1 MQTRQLRATGSHGTT
16 GPVPG
21 SAMAVS
27 MLALVVAAGAAVL
40 WPQSLRQYS
49 SLAWL
54 LALVPCML
62 LAYHKGWRGA
72 AGATAMTMATIALTQ
87 ALLVVWLH
95 TAVDWRVLGVAV
107 LTFLSVSLVVG
118 VLSQLHHR
126 DRQRDAGAAYADVE
140 TGLPNQR
147 ILDLF
152 LIRYFATARRGQD
165 LAAVA
170 FEIDHLDEYVS
181 RQGSKAAS
189 RVVSAFARVL
199 DSNTRVMDICSRYE
213 ANLFVCLLPRTGN
226 GGAFS
231 YALRVRKAVESS
243 GLLKGTGITV
253 SGGVAAYMPE
263 MNHRTDLI
271 VAAREALGAAISEG
285 RNRVMVCVPAADDD
299 QLDVDATVVG
309 WSANDGTDDGADVGA
324 DQVPVDSGERRQAPV
339 RTSLLAISRKRR
351 R

>member
-1 MQTRQLRATGSHGTT
+1 
-16 GPVPG
+16 
-21 SAMAVS
+21 MAVS
-27 MLALVVAAGAAVL
+27 LLALLVAGAAAVV

-62 LAYHKGWRGA
+62 LAYYKGWKGA

-87 ALLVVWLH
+87 ALLVLWLN
-95 TAVDWRVLGVAV
+95 TAVDWRVLGIAV
-107 LTFLSVSLVVG
+107 LTFLAVSLVVG

-126 DRQRDAGAAYADVE
+126 DRQREAGAAYADVE

-170 FEIDHLDEYVS
+170 FEIDRLDEYRS
-181 RQGSKAAS
+181 RRGPKAAL
-189 RVVSAFARVL
+189 RAIAAFARVL

-213 ANLFVCLLPRTGN
+213 DNLFVCLLPRTGN
-226 GGAFS
+226 GGAFQ

-243 GLLKGTGITV
+243 ASLKGSGITV
-253 SGGVAAYMPE
+253 SGGVASYMPA

-271 VAAREALGAAISEG
+271 AAAREALDAAIAEG
-285 RNRVMVCVPAADDD
+285 RNRVMVCVPAADE
-299 QLDVDATVVG
+299 DASAHDASVAG
-309 WSANDGTDDGADVGA
+309 WSANGARVAGDANAHAQDAEPDARDMEPAARAAEPDTLPDASHEARRPKGPVG
-324 DQVPVDSGERRQAPV
+324 
-339 RTSLLAISRKRR
+339 TSLLAISRRR
-351 R
+351 RR

>member
-1 MQTRQLRATGSHGTT
+1 MQERQLPATHAHGASR
-16 GPVPG
+16 PIPA

-27 MLALVVAAGAAVL
+27 LLALLVAAGAAVV
-40 WPQSLRQYS
+40 WPQSVRQYS

-62 LAYHKGWRGA
+62 LAYHKGWKGVA
-72 AGATAMTMATIALTQ
+72 AATSMTMATIALTH
-87 ALLVVWLH
+87 ALLVVWLQ
-95 TAVDWRVLGVAV
+95 TAVDWRVLGVVV

-126 DRQRDAGAAYADVE
+126 DRQRDAGAAYADVD

-152 LIRYFATARRGQD
+152 LIRYFATARRGQA

-170 FEIDHLDEYVS
+170 FEIDHLEEYRS
-181 RQGSKAAS
+181 KRGGKAAA
-189 RVVSAFARVL
+189 RAVTAFARVL

-213 ANLFVCLLPRTGN
+213 DNLFVCLLPRTGN
-226 GGAFS
+226 GGAFA
-231 YALRVRKAVESS
+231 YALRVRKAVETSS
-243 GLLKGTGITV
+243 LLKGTGITI
-253 SGGVAAYMPE
+253 SGGVAAYMPA

-271 VAAREALGAAISEG
+271 AAAHEALDASIREG
-285 RNRVMVCVPAADDD
+285 RNRVMVCVP
-299 QLDVDATVVG
+299 
-309 WSANDGTDDGADVGA
+309 S
-324 DQVPVDSGERRQAPV
+324 SGEDSEIAEIAPEPEESGEVVPTNRTRRRRAPV
-339 RTSLLAISRKRR
+339 KSSLLAVSRQRR

>member
-1 MQTRQLRATGSHGTT
+1 M
-16 GPVPG
+16 
-21 SAMAVS
+21 AMS
-27 MLALVVAAGAAVL
+27 LLALLVAAGAAVL

-62 LAYHKGWRGA
+62 LAYHKGWKGA
-72 AGATAMTMATIALTQ
+72 AGATAMTMATIAMTQ
-87 ALLVVWLH
+87 ALLVVWLQ
-95 TAVDWRVLGVAV
+95 TAVDWRLLGIAV

-118 VLSQLHHR
+118 LLSQLHLR

-170 FEIDHLDEYVS
+170 FEIDHLDEY
-181 RQGSKAAS
+181 RTRRGAKAAT
-189 RVVSAFARVL
+189 RAVSAFARVL

-213 ANLFVCLLPRTGN
+213 DNLFVCLLPKTGN
-226 GGAFS
+226 GGAFT
-231 YALRVRKAVESS
+231 YALRVRKEVESS
-243 GLLKGTGITV
+243 ALLKGTGISV
-253 SGGVAAYMPE
+253 SGGVASYMPA

-271 VAAREALGAAISEG
+271 VAAREALSAAIGEG
-285 RNRVMVCVPAADDD
+285 RNRVMVCVPARDED
-299 QLDVDATVVG
+299 QLESDVTLAP
-309 WSANDGTDDGADVGA
+309 WSADGAADTNVPEPDVLAPEPDVHAPEPDALDDAGPA
-324 DQVPVDSGERRQAPV
+324 ALRRKRKAPV
-339 RTSLLAISRKRR
+339 KTSLLTISRRR
-351 R
+351 RR

>member
-1 MQTRQLRATGSHGTT
+1 MQKRQLPATVAHGPTR
-16 GPVPG
+16 PIPG

-27 MLALVVAAGAAVL
+27 LLALLVAAAAAVV

-49 SLAWL
+49 SIAWL

-72 AGATAMTMATIALTQ
+72 AAATAITMATIALTQ
-87 ALLVVWLH
+87 ALLVVWMH
-95 TAVDWRVLGVAV
+95 TAVDWRVLGIAV
-107 LTFLSVSLVVG
+107 LTFLSVSLIIG
-118 VLSQLHHR
+118 VLSQMHHR
-126 DRQRDAGAAYADVE
+126 DRQREAGAAYADVE

-170 FEIDHLDEYVS
+170 FEIDHLDEVRS
-181 RQGSKAAS
+181 TRGVKAAT
-189 RVVSAFARVL
+189 RAVSAFARVL

-213 ANLFVCLLPRTGN
+213 DNLFVCLLPRTGS

-253 SGGVAAYMPE
+253 SGGVAAYMPA
-263 MNHRTDLI
+263 MNHRGDLI
-271 VAAREALGAAISEG
+271 AAACEALSAAIGEG
-285 RNRVMVCVPAADDD
+285 RNRVMVCVPDHDENRPEGDPVVSDWSADAAIDSIAADES
-299 QLDVDATVVG
+299 DANLPT
-309 WSANDGTDDGADVGA
+309 
-324 DQVPVDSGERRQAPV
+324 QRRSAPV
-339 RTSLLAISRKRR
+339 KTSLVSISRKRR

>member
-1 MQTRQLRATGSHGTT
+1 
-16 GPVPG
+16 
-21 SAMAVS
+21 MAVS
-27 MLALVVAAGAAVL
+27 LLALLVAAGAAVL

-62 LAYHKGWRGA
+62 LAYHKGWKGA
-72 AGATAMTMATIALTQ
+72 AGATAMTMATIAMSQ
-87 ALLVVWLH
+87 ALLVVWLE
-95 TAVDWRVLGVAV
+95 TAVDWRLLGIAV

-118 VLSQLHHR
+118 VLSQLHLR
-126 DRQRDAGAAYADVE
+126 DQQRDAGAAYADVE

-170 FEIDHLDEYVS
+170 FEIDHLDAY
-181 RQGSKAAS
+181 RTKRGDKAAT
-189 RVVSAFARVL
+189 RAVSAFARVL

-213 ANLFVCLLPRTGN
+213 DNLFVCLLPRTGN
-226 GGAFS
+226 GGAFT
-231 YALRVRKAVESS
+231 YALRVRKQVESS
-243 GLLKGTGITV
+243 ALLKGTGITV
-253 SGGVAAYMPE
+253 SGGVASYMPA

-271 VAAREALGAAISEG
+271 AAAREALSEAIGEG
-285 RNRVMVCVPAADDD
+285 RNRVMVCVPAGDED
-299 QLDVDATVVG
+299 QLESDATVAS
-309 WSANDGTDDGADVGA
+309 WSADGEPDALDAEPVALDGPSPAGRTRKA
-324 DQVPVDSGERRQAPV
+324 QAPV
-339 RTSLLAISRKRR
+339 KTSLLTISRQRR